1 MTSFENL
8 FAGTAQAQTTSA
20 GQEAVSLASST
31 TASSTAPATGGD
43 AKGPLGGSFGMFLPM
58 ILVFAIFYLLMIRP
72 QQKQRKQHQA
82 LLGNLKKGDEVIT
95 ASGIHGKVHGIAENI
110 ATIEIAEN
118 VRIKMDKQQVA
129 VVKTVLP
136 A

>member
-1 MTSFENL
+1 
-8 FAGTAQAQTTSA
+8 
-20 GQEAVSLASST
+20 
-31 TASSTAPATGGD
+31 
-43 AKGPLGGSFGMFLPM
+43 MFLPM